1 MAFPAATANEHIR
14 EGASQVAAPAGGTG
28 AAAGCYDTAGN
39 RNTFIALI
47 NAMRGELVRRGMM
60 VGAAT
65 GAGFGATAN
74 EHEPEGAAQV
84 VAPAG
89 GTGAAAGGWDT
100 AGNRDI
106 GINLINEMR
115 TVLIRHGWMI
125 GAASGTSQA
134 SIGNEHVRESGA
146 QVVAP
151 AGGTGAAAGG
161 WDTAG
166 NRDTAINL
174 VNEMRAVM
182 VQKGVFKGAA

>member
-1 MAFPAATANEHIR
+1 MAFPAATANEHVR

-28 AAAGCYDTAGN
+28 VAAGCYDTAGN
-39 RNTFIALI
+39 RNTFINLI
-47 NAMRGELVRRGMM
+47 NAMRSELVRRGMM

-65 GAGFGATAN
+65 GSGFGATAN

-84 VAPAG
+84 VAPPG
-89 GTGAAAGGWDT
+89 GTGAIAGGWDT

-106 GINLINEMR
+106 GINLINELR
-115 TVLIRHGWMI
+115 RILILHGWMI
-125 GAASGTSQA
+125 GAASGAAGA
-134 SIGNEHVRESGA
+134 SIGNEHVREGGS

-161 WDTAG
+161 WDTAA

-174 VNEMRAVM
+174 VNEMRTIIS
-182 VQKGVFKGAA
+182 QKGIFKGAA

>member
-14 EGASQVAAPAGGTG
+14 EGASQVVAPAGGTG

-39 RNTFIALI
+39 RDTFINLI

-65 GAGFGATAN
+65 GAGLGATAN
-74 EHEPEGAAQV
+74 EHESEGAAQV
-84 VAPAG
+84 AAPAG
-89 GTGAAAGGWDT
+89 GTGAIAGGWDT
-100 AGNRDI
+100 AGNRDT

-115 TVLIRHGWMI
+115 MVLLQHGWMI
-125 GAASGTSQA
+125 GAASGA
-134 SIGNEHVRESGA
+134 AGAAIGNEHVREGGS
-146 QVVAP
+146 QVAAP

-174 VNEMRAVM
+174 VNEMRAILS
-182 VQKGVFKGAA
+182 QKGIFKGAA